1 MSQRQRKGREKTSGE
16 DTHPGCSSQGWWVL
30 LGPMGS
36 HQRSKR
42 GFCRVLWDYA
52 KGFHQHPPLPT
63 SLVVLRAGE

>member
-1 MSQRQRKGREKTSGE
+1 MSQSQSKGREKTSGE
-16 DTHPGCSSQGWWVL
+16 DTFPGCSSQGWWVL

-52 KGFHQHPPLPT
+52 
-63 SLVVLRAGE
+63 